1 MSSFADR
8 MIGAAR
14 LDGAIYEEVEADTT
28 ATTQAMAVVVM
39 ASVAAGVG
47 ALWLGGITGLVRGAV
62 VALLGWLL
70 WAAIV
75 YLVGTRLLP
84 EPQTKSNVGELLRT
98 TGFAAT
104 PGLLR
109 VLGVIPIV
117 GGLVSLVALVWMLA
131 AMVIAVKHALDYTRI
146 ERAIGVCLIGW
157 IAYLIVSA
165 LFGGLAW
172 LPA

>member
-1 MSSFADR
+1 MSTFADR

-14 LDGAIYEEVEADTT
+14 LDGAIYEEVEADRT
-28 ATTQAMAVVVM
+28 ATTQAMAVVLM
-39 ASVAAGVG
+39 SSAAAGLG
-47 ALWLGGITGLVRGAV
+47 ALWYGEITGLVRGAV

-70 WAAIV
+70 WAAIIYV
-75 YLVGTRLLP
+75 VGTRLFP
-84 EPQTKSNVGELLRT
+84 EPQTKSDVGELLRT

-109 VLGVIPIV
+109 VLAVIPFL
-117 GGLVSLVALVWMLA
+117 GWLVSLVAFVWMLA
-131 AMVIAVKHALDYTRI
+131 AMVIAVKHALDYTKI

-157 IAYLIVSA
+157 IAFLIVSA

-172 LPA
+172 FHL

>member
-1 MSSFADR
+1 MSTFADR

-14 LDGAIYEEVEADTT
+14 LDGAIYEEVEADRT
-28 ATTQAMAVVVM
+28 ATTQAMAVVLM
-39 ASVAAGVG
+39 SSAAAGLG
-47 ALWLGGITGLVRGAV
+47 ALWYGGITGLVRGAV

-70 WAAIV
+70 WAAIIYV
-75 YLVGTRLLP
+75 VGTRLFP
-84 EPQTKSNVGELLRT
+84 EPQTKSDVGELLRT

-109 VLGVIPIV
+109 VLAVIPFL
-117 GGLVSLVALVWMLA
+117 GWLVSLVAFVWMLA
-131 AMVIAVKHALDYTRI
+131 AMVIAVKHALDYTKI

-157 IAYLIVSA
+157 IAFLIVSA

-172 LPA
+172 FHL